1 MSIFS
6 CFVELFLLNL
16 LFLNALYLNGLIVI
30 FTFGRKRPEN
40 IRLKSARK
48 DPARVNHAPARVEY
62 TAARIEYTPAA
73 HSLMNSRQRSRTVPS
88 NESIVLPGDEGRVR
102 LCTWNGERSRAMSRD
117 QSRIPRYL
125 GSTCSSPGTPDSLL
139 LNYSD
144 SEDMPPWC
152 NVEVVHARTG
162 SQPASRTTSGFS
174 CRGGRTRSATTGGYA
189 QSSTNGGRV
198 RSSTTGSRCPS
209 SLSSSW
215 SRNTGPRNS
224 KSTSN
229 ISAAVSPAR
238 PQLTRSQSR
247 IPRYLGSSS
256 SISSLSP
263 MSADYRLP
271 GLDADFADLDFS
283 DSDSSERTRCAST
296 CVAHVLH
303 TCLFLHVQ
311 LLPPGM

>member
-1 MSIFS
+1 M
-6 CFVELFLLNL
+6 
-16 LFLNALYLNGLIVI
+16 
-30 FTFGRKRPEN
+30 
-40 IRLKSARK
+40 
-48 DPARVNHAPARVEY
+48 
-62 TAARIEYTPAA
+62 
-73 HSLMNSRQRSRTVPS
+73 
-88 NESIVLPGDEGRVR
+88 LPGDEGRAR
-102 LCTWNGERSRAMSRD
+102 LCTWNGERSRVLSRD

-139 LNYSD
+139 LNFSD
-144 SEDMPPWC
+144 SEDMLPCC
-152 NVEVVHARTG
+152 NVEVIHARTE
-162 SQPASRTTSGFS
+162 SQPASRTTSGSS
-174 CRGGRTRSATTGGYA
+174 CRGGRARSATTGGYT
-189 QSSTNGGRV
+189 SSTNGGRV
-198 RSSTTGSRCPS
+198 RSLTTGSRCPS

-229 ISAAVSPAR
+229 ISAAVSPTR

-271 GLDADFADLDFS
+271 GLDADFSDLAFS

-296 CVAHVLH
+296 CVAHVLLIH
-303 TCLFLHVQ
+303 AFSCTCSYYRLECRFQQIGGFSMSYTKTGHVSWN
-311 LLPPGM
+311 LGTVLNENMLI